1 VTDAPRKRGRP
12 RKHPLPEA
20 QSYDA
25 ALVEFVQA
33 TAPSPEA
40 PARVVTIPAD
50 VGGPE
55 LDAAITA
62 LSIVLDDLIPEP
74 RPTGRVRWK
83 GSSGAHPRTALQVA
97 WQCAGGIEWRHIEV
111 VGPDAPDTEDAP

>member
-1 VTDAPRKRGRP
+1 MTRPRGRP
-12 RKHPLPEA
+12 RKQPLPEA

-33 TAPSPEA
+33 YAAPLPET
-40 PARVVTIPAD
+40 PA
-50 VGGPE
+50 
-55 LDAAITA
+55 
-62 LSIVLDDLIPEP
+62 EP
-74 RPTGRVRWK
+74 VCLGRVRWK

>member
-1 VTDAPRKRGRP
+1 MSDAQRRRGRP

-20 QSYDA
+20 QVTADDA
-25 ALVEFVQA
+25 W
-33 TAPSPEA
+33 
-40 PARVVTIPAD
+40 
-50 VGGPE
+50 
-55 LDAAITA
+55 AAIA
-62 LSIVLDDLIPEP
+62 AASRADFARAMAEHVPEP
-74 RPTGRVRWK
+74 ACTGRVRWK

>member
-1 VTDAPRKRGRP
+1 MSDAPRPRGRP

-20 QSYDA
+20 QAYDD

-33 TAPSPEA
+33 TAPFPEV
-40 PARVVTIPAD
+40 PA
-50 VGGPE
+50 
-55 LDAAITA
+55 
-62 LSIVLDDLIPEP
+62 EP
-74 RPTGRVRWK
+74 VCTGRVRWK